1 MDIAKFNQ
9 ELSYKVTKAN
19 GLEKHKRFQE
29 AIDLWLDVSEMALNV
44 SKTPNIEIH
53 YKSMLIEKT
62 KQIINH
68 IKDLK
73 SKLYSQ
79 KGREQISRQEII
91 PQPKLSEI
99 KPREVLIDD
108 EIESAPSETHES
120 STISND
126 IKTPDE
132 IDYVKVIENSDIKN
146 LPIGFKEIETS
157 EDFTI
162 ITPHDKDHVKK
173 MLSQDHDMSIF
184 TRDDKEV
191 KAQSQDEPKPP
202 LDKTKIICFACG
214 SEIPSNSK
222 ICPNCKTEIK

>member
-132 IDYVKVIENSDIKN
+132 IDYVKVIENSEIKN
-146 LPIGFKEIETS
+146 
-157 EDFTI
+157 
-162 ITPHDKDHVKK
+162 
-173 MLSQDHDMSIF
+173 
-184 TRDDKEV
+184 
-191 KAQSQDEPKPP
+191 
-202 LDKTKIICFACG
+202 
-214 SEIPSNSK
+214 
-222 ICPNCKTEIK
+222 

>member
-29 AIDLWLDVSEMALNV
+29 AIDLWLDISEMALNV
-44 SKTPNIEIH
+44 SKTPNIEVY

-73 SKLYSQ
+73 SKLYGQ

-99 KPREVLIDD
+99 KPRQELIDD
-108 EIESAPSETHES
+108 EIESTPSETHEN
-120 STISND
+120 STFSND

-132 IDYVKVIENSDIKN
+132 IDHVKVIENSEIKN

>member
-9 ELSYKVTKAN
+9 ELSYKVAKAN
-19 GLEKHKRFQE
+19 GLEKHRRFQE
-29 AIDLWLDVSEMALNV
+29 AIDLWLNISEMALNV
-44 SKTPNIEIH
+44 SKTPNIEVY

-62 KQIINH
+62 KQIIDH

-73 SKLYSQ
+73 SKLYGK

-91 PQPKLSEI
+91 PHPKLSEI
-99 KPREVLIDD
+99 KPDEVLIDN

-120 STISND
+120 STFSND
-126 IKTPDE
+126 VKTPDE
-132 IDYVKVIENSDIKN
+132 LETVKIIKNSEIKN

-162 ITPHDKDHVKK
+162 ITPHDKDHIKK

-184 TRDDKEV
+184 THDEKEV
-191 KAQSQDEPKPP
+191 KAQSQNEPESP

-214 SEIPSNSK
+214 SEVPSNSK

>member
-19 GLEKHKRFQE
+19 GLEKHKKYQE
-29 AIDLWLDVSEMALNV
+29 AIDLWLDISEMALNV
-44 SKTPNIEIH
+44 SKTPNIEFY

-62 KQIINH
+62 KQIIKH

-73 SKLYSQ
+73 SKLYGQ

-99 KPREVLIDD
+99 KPGEELIDD
-108 EIESAPSETHES
+108 EIEPAPPETHES
-120 STISND
+120 STFSD
-126 IKTPDE
+126 D
-132 IDYVKVIENSDIKN
+132 VKIIESSDIEN

-157 EDFTI
+157 EDFRI
-162 ITPHDKDHVKK
+162 ITPHDKDHVEK
-173 MLSQDHDMSIF
+173 MLRQDHDMSIF
-184 TRDDKEV
+184 THDDKEV
-191 KAQSQDEPKPP
+191 KTQSENEPEPP

-222 ICPNCKTEIK
+222 ICPNCKTVIK

>member
-9 ELSYKVTKAN
+9 ELSYKVSKAN
-19 GLEKHKRFQE
+19 GMEKNKKFQQ
-29 AIDLWLDVSEMALNV
+29 AIDLWLDISEMALNV
-44 SKTPNIEIH
+44 SKTPNIDIH

-68 IKDLK
+68 IKELK
-73 SKLYSQ
+73 SKLYGL

-91 PQPKLSEI
+91 PQPKLSEK
-99 KPREVLIDD
+99 KPKEELIDD
-108 EIESAPSETHES
+108 DIESASPEINES
-120 STISND
+120 STFSND

-132 IDYVKVIENSDIKN
+132 TDEVKIIETSDIKN
-146 LPIGFKEIETS
+146 LPIGFKEIEPS

-184 TRDDKEV
+184 THEDKKA
-191 KAQSQDEPKPP
+191 KAQSQNEPEPS
-202 LDKTKIICFACG
+202 LDKNKLICFACG
-214 SEIPSNSK
+214 SEISTNSK
-222 ICPNCKTEIK
+222 LCPTCGTILK

>member
-1 MDIAKFNQ
+1 MDITKFNQ

-19 GLEKHKRFQE
+19 GLEKHKNFQE
-29 AIDLWLDVSEMALNV
+29 AIDLWLDISEMALNM

-73 SKLYSQ
+73 SKLYGQ
-79 KGREQISRQEII
+79 KGREQISKQEII

-99 KPREVLIDD
+99 IEDD
-108 EIESAPSETHES
+108 IEPAPPDTHES
-120 STISND
+120 STFSND
-126 IKTPDE
+126 IKSSKE
-132 IDYVKVIENSDIKN
+132 IDKVKIIENSEIQN

-162 ITPHDKDHVKK
+162 VTPHDKDHVEKL
-173 MLSQDHDMSIF
+173 LSQDHDMSVF
-184 TRDDKEV
+184 THDDKEV
-191 KAQSQDEPKPP
+191 KAKSQTEPNQP
-202 LDKTKIICFACG
+202 LDKTKVICFACG